1 MAKILQNE
9 YTLSDDHL
17 TSDQIRKALSGDLE
31 GFKYFFSNCCQLQ
44 DKDTRQMIHPVLNK
58 GQELIASTLL
68 GYISKETRA
77 NYHKECLIL
86 APRQIGKSTLITA
99 ISNYMM
105 SFVAG
110 LERTVLVHTL
120 QTGAAAGK
128 YFSQKIAPIVTG
140 IHPDIFPTIEKNV
153 LGTSTM
159 LTYKDVKGI
168 PRNGVYEV
176 TSAGSNSV
184 RSGTVTIWLADEP
197 SEYRNPEAV
206 EDAISGAIG
215 DYGFSF
221 TAFIGTFSDR
231 VSSYFLDKI
240 KTALA
245 NPEEIDMVFIP
256 WFLVYGR
263 EGDDRGVDLAELSDY
278 EAKVILPEM
287 IKYGIPTNEFAMKIG
302 WYRRRALRTPNMK
315 FEFPSSVE
323 DILKLTSDQKVFSAE
338 SIEYQRNHNVEG
350 GVPMRLVTDNMTGKV
365 EAQETDASPFR
376 MFKPPY
382 YGHRYKLIA
391 DPIMSVNENSDN
403 FAMSVFDDSNL
414 EQVAVFKGKDMPI
427 EDYADFAVSIAK
439 IYNNAMICPES
450 NVAAA
455 FVTAIYALRYYN
467 FFYESTKARQ
477 DRVPGIR
484 TNVTSKANMID
495 NLKLLLDN
503 KSIIIHDGDTV
514 EELNYFEKKIKTYA
528 DGTTNV
534 KMAARKGKT
543 DDMVATLWIYV
554 GTLTQDRLAGK
565 KTSGFA
571 IL

>member
-9 YTLSDDHL
+9 YTLSNEHL
-17 TSDQIRKALSGDLE
+17 TGDQIRKALSGDLE

-105 SFVAG
+105 SFVSG

-467 FFYESTKARQ
+467 FYYESAKARQ

-554 GTLTQDRLAGK
+554 GTLTQDRLAGR